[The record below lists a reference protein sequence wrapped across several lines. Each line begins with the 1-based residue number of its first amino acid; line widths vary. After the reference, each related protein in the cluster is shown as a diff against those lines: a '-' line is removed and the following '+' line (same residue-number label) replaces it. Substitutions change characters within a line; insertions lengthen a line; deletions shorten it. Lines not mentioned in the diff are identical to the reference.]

1 MGVHT
6 LTAPPEETTGEA
18 PRPDGGAPPNRIIT
32 ILSPKGGSGKTTV
45 GVNLAVALA
54 TRHPRQVVLL
64 DLDLQFG
71 DVASVMRQSPTN
83 TIGDIARRWPVD
95 SANLKLALTAH
106 NSGVYTLCA
115 PLTPAEADDVT
126 AAHVAGVIQVLQQ
139 SFPYVIVDTDPGL
152 SERVLS
158 ALDVCTDIVM
168 VCATEVPSIQGLA
181 KALEALDV
189 VGLTSPTRHFLLNRS
204 DAKVGLDIEEIERTV
219 GADIDVKV
227 PSSIDVV
234 KATNGGVPIMQSRSN
249 DTIVK
254 AFDRLADRFDSATA
268 PAATAEASGGR
279 RLFKRKA

>member
-1 MGVHT
+1 MGVDT
-6 LTAPPEETTGEA
+6 LTAPTDETNGA
-18 PRPDGGAPPNRIIT
+18 GPDLLDGTTPNRIIT

-54 TRHPRQVVLL
+54 ARHPREVVLL

-71 DVASVMRQSPTN
+71 DVASVLRLSPTN

-106 NSGVYTLCA
+106 NSGLYTLCA

-126 AAHVAGVIQVLQQ
+126 ADHVAGVVGALHQ
-139 SFPYVIVDTDPGL
+139 SFPYVIIDSDPGL

-158 ALDVCTDIVM
+158 TLDICTDIVM
-168 VCATEVPSIQGLA
+168 ICATEVPSIQGLA

-189 VGLTSPTRHFLLNRS
+189 VGLTAPVRHFLLNRS
-204 DAKVGLDIEEIERTV
+204 DAKVGVELDEIEKTV
-219 GADIDVKV
+219 GASIDVRV

-234 KATNGGVPIMQSRSN
+234 KATNGGVPIMESRSN
-249 DTIVK
+249 DALVT
-254 AFDRLADRFDSATA
+254 AFERLADRFDSTVTSTDT
-268 PAATAEASGGR
+268 PSSGGR
-279 RLFKRKA
+279 RLFKRKV

>member
-1 MGVHT
+1 MEVET
-6 LTAPPEETTGEA
+6 LTAPPEESTREE
-18 PRPDGGAPPNRIIT
+18 PRPAGGGPPNRIIT
-32 ILSPKGGSGKTTV
+32 VLSPKGGSGKTTV

-54 TRHPRQVVLL
+54 ARRPREVVLL

-71 DVASVMRQSPTN
+71 DVASVLRLSPKN

-126 AAHVAGVIQVLQQ
+126 AAHVAGVIHVLHQ

-158 ALDVCTDIVM
+158 ALDICTDIVM

-189 VGLTSPTRHFLLNRS
+189 VGLTEPKRHFLLNRS
-204 DAKVGLDIEEIERTV
+204 DAKVGLDLEEIEKTV
-219 GADIDVKV
+219 GAQIDIRV

-249 DTIVK
+249 DGVVK
-254 AFDRLADRFDSATA
+254 AFERLADRFDDSVIA
-268 PAATAEASGGR
+268 PTSSGGR